1 MGPKFKIST
10 PILKKLASLTIH
22 SKINFVRR
30 QIKGPICKFFEN
42 RIFSE
47 NSSKGLNAH
56 MASEIGIK
64 LAVFKRKNVNRAFHI
79 LHDIIAIAFQ
89 FYS

>member
-1 MGPKFKIST
+1 MVNTTEGVSKVNRP
-10 PILKKLASLTIH
+10 LANKRPYL
-22 SKINFVRR
+22 
-30 QIKGPICKFFEN
+30 QIFRKSFF
-42 RIFSE
+42 FSE
-47 NSSKGLNAH
+47 NSSKGPNAH

-79 LHDIIAIAFQ
+79 LHGLIAIALQ